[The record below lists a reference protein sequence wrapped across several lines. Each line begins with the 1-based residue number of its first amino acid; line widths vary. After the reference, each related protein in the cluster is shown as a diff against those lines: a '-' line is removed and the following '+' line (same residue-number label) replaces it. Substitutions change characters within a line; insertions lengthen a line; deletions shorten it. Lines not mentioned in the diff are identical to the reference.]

1 MIEKHLT
8 PNKMTKAEILERV
21 INLASSS
28 FVDENYYD
36 ENNDDIDTDRLYDD
50 MFEYVVEEFEEYD
63 IEYTEEEITQYLLNN
78 LTF

>member
-1 MIEKHLT
+1 
-8 PNKMTKAEILERV
+8 MTKAEILERV

-50 MFEYVVEEFEEYD
+50 MFEYVVDEFEEYD

>member
-1 MIEKHLT
+1 
-8 PNKMTKAEILERV
+8 MTKAEILERV

-36 ENNDDIDTDRLYDD
+36 AIIDDIDTDRLYDD
-50 MFEYVVEEFEEYD
+50 MFEYVVDEFEEYD

>member
-1 MIEKHLT
+1 
-8 PNKMTKAEILERV
+8 MTKAEILERV